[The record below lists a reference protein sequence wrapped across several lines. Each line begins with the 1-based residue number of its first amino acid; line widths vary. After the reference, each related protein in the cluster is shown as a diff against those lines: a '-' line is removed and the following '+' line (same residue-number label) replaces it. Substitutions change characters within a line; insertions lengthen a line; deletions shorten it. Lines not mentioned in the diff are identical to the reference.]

1 MGKGLFNRVWENW
14 TESDLREGRRKP
26 KNDYEEA
33 LARSSEEN
41 KEIFK
46 AHENIRNQTIE
57 KIKNTKPEEITP
69 KFLRDSAE
77 LLDKYEK
84 KMEAIINHGHRV
96 ANDFNEGLDRG
107 LFEKSDVSEE
117 TKENDPADI
126 NNNQAYED
134 NARLVKA
141 AKKAE
146 ESRMVAERDAVNL
159 KEVRR
164 HIQGIGPEKRES
176 E

>member
-1 MGKGLFNRVWENW
+1 MGKISKIWENW

-57 KIKNTKPEEITP
+57 KIKNAKPGEITP

-77 LLDKYEK
+77 LLAKYEK
-84 KMEAIINHGHRV
+84 KMEANIDREHQE

-107 LFEKSDVSEE
+107 LFKKSDVSGE
-117 TKENDPADI
+117 TKENGSADI

-134 NARLVKA
+134 NARLVEA

-146 ESRMVAERDAVNL
+146 ESRRVAERDAANL

-164 HIQGIGPEKRES
+164 RIQGIGPEKRES